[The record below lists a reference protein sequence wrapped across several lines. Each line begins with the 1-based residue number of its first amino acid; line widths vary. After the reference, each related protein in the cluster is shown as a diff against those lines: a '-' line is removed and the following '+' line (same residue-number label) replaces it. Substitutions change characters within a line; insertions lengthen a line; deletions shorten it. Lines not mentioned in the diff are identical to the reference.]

1 MAQPE
6 RQQQAIAPRIVSS
19 IEQAMA
25 ARPGAGGA
33 PGTHVPGGRAGG
45 AGAGAGTPA
54 AAAGAADL
62 RPAQQ
67 LLAAMRTVKAARFNA
82 AERLERKN
90 TVSLFALSM
99 VSLYF
104 VGLSVWQAIYGSTL
118 DEPASR
124 LITLVSIMSSVF
136 TLVLALIESMND
148 YKMKAHH
155 MHACALAVNDLYH
168 EFKLMRTP
176 DAGMIQEFRR
186 RYNDAVRSCPCNH
199 ARIDYLMARAEHG
212 LPWEERAWLH
222 LRYAFDVYA
231 LYGVCLAVP
240 PLVLLLF
247 R

>member
-1 MAQPE
+1 MAQPDAKHDW
-6 RQQQAIAPRIVSS
+6 QQRTIAPRIVSS

-25 ARPGAGGA
+25 ARRGANG
-33 PGTHVPGGRAGG
+33 PGGPGG
-45 AGAGAGTPA
+45 MGSGAGTGA
-54 AAAGAADL
+54 AAAGAVDR
-62 RPAQQ
+62 RPAEQ

-90 TVSLFALSM
+90 AVSLFALSM

-104 VGLSVWQAIYGSTL
+104 VGLSVWQAIYAPVL
-118 DEPASR
+118 NDPANR

-168 EFKLMRTP
+168 EFKLMRAP
-176 DAGMIQEFRR
+176 DAGLIQEFRR
-186 RYNDAVRSCPCNH
+186 RYNEAVRSCPYNH
-199 ARIDYLMARAEHG
+199 ARIDYLMARAERG
-212 LPWEERAWLH
+212 APWDEKAWTR
-222 LRYAFDVYA
+222 LRYALDVYA
-231 LYGVCLAVP
+231 LYGICLAVP
-240 PLVLLLF
+240 PLVLLVF